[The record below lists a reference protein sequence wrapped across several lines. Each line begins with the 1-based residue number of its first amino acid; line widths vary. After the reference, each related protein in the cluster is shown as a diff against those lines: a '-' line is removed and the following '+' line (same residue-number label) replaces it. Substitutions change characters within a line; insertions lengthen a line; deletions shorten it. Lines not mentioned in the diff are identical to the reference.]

1 MIRTALAST
10 VLIATLL
17 APATVGAQ
25 ATAADAAPFL
35 GDWTL
40 ALQGPNGPA
49 TFNLSVRVE
58 NDKVVGEIG
67 SDAVP
72 VQKITS
78 ISKTDKSLVL
88 NYSFPW
94 EGNAID
100 AVVSLMPGADGK
112 TAAQID
118 FAGGAYTMTG
128 TATKKEKEK

>member
-1 MIRTALAST
+1 MRTALAST
-10 VLIATLL
+10 ALIATLL
-17 APATVGAQ
+17 APATAHAQ
-25 ATAADAAPFL
+25 ATAAEAAPFL

-40 ALQGPNGPA
+40 DLQGPNGPA
-49 TFNLSVRVE
+49 TMNLSVKVE

-67 SDAVP
+67 SDATGT
-72 VQKITS
+72 QKIAS
-78 ISKTDKSLVL
+78 ISKTDKGLVL

-94 EGNAID
+94 EGNPID
-100 AVVSLMPGADGK
+100 AVVSLTPGTEGK

>member
-10 VLIATLL
+10 ALVATLL
-17 APATVGAQ
+17 APATARAQ

-49 TFNLSVRVE
+49 TFNLSVKVE

-72 VQKITS
+72 AQKITS
-78 ISKTDKSLVL
+78 ILKTDKSLVL
-88 NYSFPW
+88 N
-94 EGNAID
+94 
-100 AVVSLMPGADGK
+100 
-112 TAAQID
+112 
-118 FAGGAYTMTG
+118 
-128 TATKKEKEK
+128 

>member
-1 MIRTALAST
+1 MIRTALAS
-10 VLIATLL
+10 IALVAALL
-17 APATVGAQ
+17 APATARAQ

-49 TFNLSVRVE
+49 TFNLSVKVE
-58 NDKVVGEIG
+58 NDKVVGEIA
-67 SDAVP
+67 SEAIP
-72 VQKITS
+72 TQKIES
-78 ISKTDKSLVL
+78 SSKTDTTFVL

-94 EGNAID
+94 EGNSIG
-100 AVVSLMPGADGK
+100 AVITLTPGTDGK
-112 TAAQID
+112 VAAQMD

>member
-10 VLIATLL
+10 ALVATLL
-17 APATVGAQ
+17 APATARAQ

-49 TFNLSVRVE
+49 TFNLSVKVE
-58 NDKVVGEIG
+58 NDKVVAEIA
-67 SDAVP
+67 SEAIP
-72 VQKITS
+72 TQKIES
-78 ISKTDKSLVL
+78 SSKTDTSFVL

-94 EGNAID
+94 EGNSIG
-100 AVVSLMPGADGK
+100 AVITLTPGTDGK
-112 TAAQID
+112 VGAQMD